1 MVVTQKE
8 RSGMLWTSLG
18 TPRRKSMG
26 PGLQSISSRE
36 HLPAWDPSSHSR
48 SPASCRWTG
57 RRSAGRRGVSSPGS
71 RSGLERSSLGVA
83 IDSHQP
89 KMGDCRHFTSSTPGP
104 RQWGVNISSHFLGD
118 RFFQIVNSGF
128 FESPAGV
135 GHPGILIIHSKPIQF
150 IPI

>member
-104 RQWGVNISSHFLGD
+104 ANGVLTFLAISWVTGFSKLSIPDFLNRQLGWVIQE
-118 RFFQIVNSGF
+118 FF
-128 FESPAGV
+128 
-135 GHPGILIIHSKPIQF
+135 
-150 IPI
+150 